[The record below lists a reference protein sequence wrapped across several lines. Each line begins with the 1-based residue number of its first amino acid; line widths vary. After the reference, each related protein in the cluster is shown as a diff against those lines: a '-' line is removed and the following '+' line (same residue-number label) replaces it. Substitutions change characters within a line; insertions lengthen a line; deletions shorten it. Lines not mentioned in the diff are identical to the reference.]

1 MVVAERYLRN
11 LGALTPEQQHSL
23 SRMRVCVVGCG
34 GLGGHLIELLARLG
48 VGHLTV
54 VDGDCFDS
62 TNLNRQ
68 LLCTQDRL
76 GTSKASAAKQHI
88 AAVNPLVTV
97 DAVCCHLTRDNG
109 VDVLTGHDLVMD
121 GLDSGAAR
129 RLLQHFCAQ
138 LEIPIV
144 HGAVEGWGV
153 QISVVYPGDDTLSR
167 LYPEGSPECKP
178 GGTLAP
184 VVAFAAALQVSEAL
198 KVLLDTAEPLR
209 GKILFADL
217 LSNRMDILPI

>member
-1 MVVAERYLRN
+1 MEVAERYLRN
-11 LGALTPEQQHSL
+11 LGALTPEQQSRL
-23 SRMRVCVVGCG
+23 SDKRVCVVGCG
-34 GLGGHLIELLARLG
+34 GLGGHLADMLARLG

-54 VDGDCFDS
+54 VDGDCFEV

-68 LLCTQDRL
+68 LLCTQERL
-76 GTSKASAAKQHI
+76 GMSKASAAKQHI
-88 AAVNPLVTV
+88 ASVNSQVTV
-97 DAVCCHLTRDNG
+97 DAVGCHLTWDNARDI
-109 VDVLTGHDLVMD
+109 LSGHDLVMD

-129 RLLQHFCAQ
+129 RLLQHFCAR
-138 LEIPIV
+138 LDIPLV

-167 LYPEGSPECKP
+167 LYPEGSPGSKP